1 MKKLKTPGIVLLT
14 FTLLLL
20 NGCKK
25 EGPQG
30 PAGNANVTART
41 FTVSSWSWSSPYYY
55 VNLSVPELTT
65 ENMNAAAV
73 MVYSQS
79 SGSSWRAIPY
89 TQYYS
94 PYNYYMGFTTNS
106 NNVQVTWV
114 YDSSFSS
121 GDDPNTFYGAAMHY
135 KVVVIPPAERKANP
149 NIDLTDYEAV
159 KKAYHL
165 ED

>member
-1 MKKLKTPGIVLLT
+1 MKKKLQTTGIVLLT

-25 EGPQG
+25 ENPG
-30 PAGNANVTART
+30 PAGSTVTART
-41 FTVSSWSWSSPYYY
+41 FTVSSWTWSSPYYY
-55 VNLSVPELTT
+55 VNLGVPELTSG
-65 ENMNAAAV
+65 NINDAAV
-73 MVYSQS
+73 MVYFKANS
-79 SGSSWRAIPY
+79 SAWSALPY
-89 TQYYS
+89 TQYNS
-94 PYNYYMGFTTNS
+94 PANYYMGFNTNS
-106 NNVQVTWV
+106 NNVQVNWV

-121 GDDPNTFYGAAMHY
+121 GDDPNDYYGTQVRC